1 MHFKRNLF
9 WQVSLGIVFVFIVC
23 HSVKWFCNIYELFH
37 VSIEYIS
44 TFVLFKSCL
53 SCIFCMGKTSY
64 RQPYNLFPTCAAV
77 TAPNRRLS
85 WQLGQNIYERST
97 RRHIICCGHT
107 DGHIFHKRNDFK
119 VCSSACQGSPGMSEK
134 KSLCYDL
141 PFHLPSTSISEFPF
155 HSVT

>member
-53 SCIFCMGKTSY
+53 SCIFCMGKTALPSSVSNVCY
-64 RQPYNLFPTCAAV
+64 GHCTQV
-77 TAPNRRLS
+77 TQSQTFMAN
-85 WQLGQNIYERST
+85 GQNIYERST
-97 RRHIICCGHT
+97 RRHIIHC
-107 DGHIFHKRNDFK
+107 
-119 VCSSACQGSPGMSEK
+119 
-134 KSLCYDL
+134 CYDISI
-141 PFHLPSTSISEFPF
+141 PSAIHFHF
-155 HSVT
+155 

>member
-53 SCIFCMGKTSY
+53 SCIFCMGKQDS
-64 RQPYNLFPTCAAV
+64 LA
-77 TAPNRRLS
+77 
-85 WQLGQNIYERST
+85 IYVSNV
-97 RRHIICCGHT
+97 CCGHCT
-107 DGHIFHKRNDFK
+107 QVTQSQTFMATNYLNFQSKSFQYLRGSAKFIFCWNVKCPN
-119 VCSSACQGSPGMSEK
+119 
-134 KSLCYDL
+134 
-141 PFHLPSTSISEFPF
+141 SIDSKIL
-155 HSVT
+155 VKDTYN